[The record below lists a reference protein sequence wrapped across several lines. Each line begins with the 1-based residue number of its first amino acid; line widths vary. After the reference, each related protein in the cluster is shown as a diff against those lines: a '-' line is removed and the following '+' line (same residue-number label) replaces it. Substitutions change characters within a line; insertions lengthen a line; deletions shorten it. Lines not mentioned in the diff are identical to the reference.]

1 MDYFFIKVILT
12 ILVFWIWGLIVKKPG
27 QKWF

>member
-1 MDYFFIKVILT
+1 MDIFWGILIFIIL
-12 ILVFWIWGLIVKKPG
+12 FWIWGLIVKKPG